1 MARVAGFHQDSQ
13 RVPGRGLGHHS
24 GPTVAYTE
32 CYGGGRLVE
41 ASEEVA
47 DLMTVVGMLRAAAL
61 PPRDSLAFMTEI
73 RRDLDDR

>member
-1 MARVAGFHQDSQ
+1 
-13 RVPGRGLGHHS
+13 
-24 GPTVAYTE
+24 VAYTE

-41 ASEEVA
+41 ASDDVA

-61 PPRDSLAFMTEI
+61 PPRDSLAFTKQI